1 MPLGRV
7 LVREVSQISFLDP
20 ILGEI
25 RISLR
30 FPTATTIEN
39 VKEILIFPES
49 GRNRRLV
56 TNSELIQAGKT
67 FFSGVDDV

>member
-1 MPLGRV
+1 MSSLFVTTRRFRPDFSR
-7 LVREVSQISFLDP
+7 
-20 ILGEI
+20 I

-30 FPTATTIEN
+30 FPTATIIEN
-39 VKEILIFPES
+39 VKEIPIFPES

-67 FFSGVDDV
+67 FFSGPDDV